1 MKYIVSFLLV
11 ISLLSCYAQKKPR
24 TNRPVND
31 TPEQQIR
38 FEDYTYIP
46 QIKTVEFYN
55 RVKEQSIPVY
65 NLASSE
71 DLLLGFDDLRAGSRN
86 VSYSVEHCDAEWK
99 SSRLSSI
106 DYLESFTEERINDYR
121 ISFNTLQKYTHY
133 ELIFPN
139 LSIRPKISGN
149 YLLKVYEDND
159 PRKLLITRRFYVV
172 NELVTIAANLNRSID
187 VSQRDKKQKIDF
199 TINHPQINI
208 SNPYLDVKLLVLQN
222 GRYDN
227 AQTTPRPTF
236 VRPNQLVYNDVRS
249 FDFWG
254 GNEFRRFD
262 TRSLR
267 FQSERISKMEKD
279 TLNDVYLLPD
289 MEMNRISY
297 TFNYDENGSFFIR
310 NQEGRDNRTD
320 GDYAWINF
328 SLAAKRP
335 SNTGNAYLVGQ
346 FNSYRLS
353 ETNKLIYDDS
363 RKRFYGREYLKQG
376 VYDYHYVWAEEG
388 STTID
393 DTIFDGSHFETENNY
408 QIFFYYRKPGSR
420 WEELIGFKQ
429 FNSARR

>member
-1 MKYIVSFLLV
+1 MKYLVSFLLV
-11 ISLLSCYAQKKPR
+11 ISFLSCAAQKKPR
-24 TNRPVND
+24 NNRPVSD
-31 TPEQQIR
+31 TPDQQVR

-71 DLLLGFDDLRAGSRN
+71 ELLLGFDDLRAGSRN
-86 VSYSVEHCDAEWK
+86 VSYSIEHCDAEWK
-99 SSRLSSI
+99 SSRLSPI

-133 ELIFPN
+133 ELTVPN
-139 LSIRPKISGN
+139 LTIRPKISGN

-172 NELVTIAANLNRSID
+172 NELVTIAANLNRSIE

-199 TINHPQINI
+199 TVNHPQVDI
-208 SNPYLDVKLLVLQN
+208 SNPYLDVKVLVLQN

-227 AQTTPRPTF
+227 VQTVARPTF
-236 VRPNQLVYNDVRS
+236 VRPNQLIYNDVRS

-267 FQSERISKMEKD
+267 FQSERISKIEKD
-279 TLNDVYLLPD
+279 TLNTIYLLPD

-320 GDYAWINF
+320 GDYTWINF
-328 SLAAKRP
+328 TLAAKRP
-335 SNTGNAYLVGQ
+335 SATGSAYVVGQ
-346 FNSYRLS
+346 FNGYRLS
-353 ETNKLIYDDS
+353 ETNKLVYDDS
-363 RKRFYGREYLKQG
+363 RKRFYGKEYLKQG

-393 DTIFDGSHFETENNY
+393 DTVFDGSHYETENNY

-420 WEELIGFKQ
+420 WEELIGFRQ
-429 FNSARR
+429 FNSVRR